1 MRAMRV
7 VITTDTAPERPATD
21 NHDPEQVDGW
31 DADAIRG
38 EATARD
44 SAVLRGFLSSLS
56 DQESPFSI
64 VGHKLWSAD
73 SSVESEPV
81 VFASRVDLTI
91 SNGAQSLDRHQYKD
105 FAAELAKLLE
115 REPGDALGVELQIAS
130 MRFPDGRQGLSLGIS
145 LVARGAGR
153 DQAQLRWSLGLA
165 RVQQALL
172 FEARAL
178 RQGRF

>member
-1 MRAMRV
+1 MANDFHLFPARSKCSVRAMRV
-7 VITTDTAPERPATD
+7 VITADTAPERPATD

-56 DQESPFSI
+56 DKESPFSI

-91 SNGAQSLDRHQYKD
+91 SNGAQSLDQ
-105 FAAELAKLLE
+105 
-115 REPGDALGVELQIAS
+115 AS
-130 MRFPDGRQGLSLGIS
+130 
-145 LVARGAGR
+145 V
-153 DQAQLRWSLGLA
+153 
-165 RVQQALL
+165 
-172 FEARAL
+172 
-178 RQGRF
+178 